1 MKHFMALVLVVA
13 TTTSYAVIKGGG
25 NNMGQESPPKKEVR
39 ETRMEEDAISTGQS
53 ATRRNQ
59 MDTPSLKNR
68 PEERCIDRYGYSYSK
83 NDSGFAACVNQNA
96 RRIRNR

>member
-13 TTTSYAVIKGGG
+13 TSTSYAVMIGSG
-25 NNMGQESPPKKEVR
+25 NNMGQESPPKKEVS
-39 ETRMEEDAISTGQS
+39 ETRMEEDVIRSGQS

-68 PEERCIDRYGYSYSK
+68 PEERCIDRNGYSYSK
-83 NDSGFAACVNQNA
+83 NDSGFAACVNQNN
-96 RRIRNR
+96 RRMRNR